1 MGLIAERIARLRLA
15 RAWGYC
21 ATKVNAHPIALIFQ
35 CPCIGET
42 PWLSRGAKKIN
53 EPAIPL
59 IFQAFG
65 WLNRAA
71 PAA

>member
-1 MGLIAERIARLRLA
+1 V
-15 RAWGYC
+15 RAI
-21 ATKVNAHPIALIFQ
+21 TVNAAPFPLIFQ

-53 EPAIPL
+53 EPTIPL

-71 PAA
+71 LARAADAAPAA